1 MIKNN
6 DTPYVILRAVEPEDL
21 ELLYKIE
28 NDFNLWDV
36 GVTNVPYSRYMLHE
50 YMANITGDIY
60 TDKQVRLMIENENG
74 VVVGIADVVDFNPS
88 HCRAEIGI
96 VIMKEYRKKG
106 YGTAALNYIKK
117 YAAQILHLKQI
128 YAIVPN
134 DNENSLELFRKVGF
148 ESGAILKKWLFDGE
162 KCKDATIMQY
172 FL

>member
-1 MIKNN
+1 MID
-6 DTPYVILRAVEPEDL
+6 DTAYIIMRAVEPEDL

-36 GVTNVPYSRYMLHE
+36 GVTNVPYSKYMLHE
-50 YMANITGDIY
+50 YMSNITGDIY
-60 TDKQVRLMIENENG
+60 TDKQVRLMVENEKG
-74 VVVGIADVVDFNPS
+74 EVVGIADIVDFNPS
-88 HCRAEIGI
+88 HCRAEVGI
-96 VIMKEYRKKG
+96 VIMKEHRKKG

-117 YAAQILHLKQI
+117 YASQILHLKQI

-134 DNENSLELFRKVGF
+134 DNERSLKLFRKACF
-148 ESGAILKKWLFDGE
+148 ESGATLKNWLYDGE